1 MQLQRLL
8 PVFLSE
14 ADEHLQ
20 ALEEGALQLERHG
33 PTPELVA
40 GLFRSA
46 HTLKGSA
53 GALGFQRIAK
63 LAHAVEEVLEAFPG
77 TNCGA
82 CGLPGCEPAAA
93 AVVAGDAPVTVCRAG

>member
-20 ALEEGALQLERHG
+20 ALEEGVLQLERQG
-33 PTPELVA
+33 PNPELVA

-53 GALGFQRIAK
+53 GALGFQRMAE
-63 LAHAVEEVLEAFPG
+63 LAHALEEVLEA
-77 TNCGA
+77 
-82 CGLPGCEPAAA
+82 
-93 AVVAGDAPVTVCRAG
+93 